1 MAGAVFDAGRD
12 GVMPA
17 REGRNHIVRDD
28 LDPIESAGGGLCVW

>member
-17 REGRNHIVRDD
+17 REGRSPIVRDD
-28 LDPIESAGGGLCVW
+28 LDSSDLR